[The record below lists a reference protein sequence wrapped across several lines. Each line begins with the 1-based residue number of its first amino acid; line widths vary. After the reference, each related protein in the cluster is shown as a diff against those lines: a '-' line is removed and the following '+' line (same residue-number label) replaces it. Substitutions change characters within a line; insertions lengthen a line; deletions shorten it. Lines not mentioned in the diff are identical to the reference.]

1 MSEAMSS
8 NRPYLLRA
16 IYDWLVD
23 NGCTPHLVVD
33 ANDPRC
39 VVPRAFVK
47 DGAIVLNIT
56 PSAVRDLSLGNEW
69 IMFSARFA
77 GVAQEVTVPLAAVRA
92 LYARENGQGMAFEAE
107 PATSEAGDG
116 PPDPPPPPPPPTG
129 GRPGGKPGPRLSV
142 VK

>member
-1 MSEAMSS
+1 MADPMSS

-33 ANDPRC
+33 ANDSRC

-47 DGAIVLNIT
+47 DGAIVLNIA

-77 GVAQEVTVPLAAVRA
+77 GVAQEVTVPMAAVRA
-92 LYARENGQGMAFEAE
+92 LYARENGQGMTFEAE
-107 PATSEAGDG
+107 AMSAGAG
-116 PPDPPPPPPPPTG
+116 EPPTEPPPTAGGG
-129 GRPGGKPGPRLSV
+129 GRPGGKSGPRLSV

>member
-1 MSEAMSS
+1 MSESMSS
-8 NRPYLLRA
+8 NRPYLMRA
-16 IYDWLVD
+16 IYEWLVD
-23 NGCTPHLVVD
+23 NACTPHLVVD
-33 ANDPRC
+33 ANDTRC

-47 DGAIVLNIT
+47 DGVITLNIA

-77 GVAQEVTVPLAAVRA
+77 GVAQEVTVPVSAVRA

-107 PATSEAGDG
+107 LTTVEAGEG
-116 PPDPPPPPPPPTG
+116 PPEPPPPAAG
-129 GRPGGKPGPRLSV
+129 GGKPGGKPGPKLSI

>member
-1 MSEAMSS
+1 MSESMSS
-8 NRPYLLRA
+8 NRPYLMRA
-16 IYDWLVD
+16 IYEWLVD
-23 NGCTPHLVVD
+23 NACTPHLVVD
-33 ANDPRC
+33 ANDTRC

-47 DGAIVLNIT
+47 DGAITLNIA

-77 GVAQEVTVPLAAVRA
+77 GVAQEVTVPVSAVRA

-107 PATSEAGDG
+107 LTAVEAGEG
-116 PPDPPPPPPPPTG
+116 PPEPPPPAAG
-129 GRPGGKPGPRLSV
+129 GGKPGGKPGPKLSI